1 MKKVFL
7 AVSISALMLS
17 MGGAVSAAPV
27 TPTSTEVSS
36 NFSSENAR
44 MEITFVPA
52 GIHTMDQNVQLIGL
66 GQKYAMQSG
75 SNWLIWSGSTIV
87 KLDGNKIIS
96 IGYGSA
102 QVGAY
107 KGDGTLLGWY
117 FVEVVR

>member
-1 MKKVFL
+1 
-7 AVSISALMLS
+7 
-17 MGGAVSAAPV
+17 
-27 TPTSTEVSS
+27 
-36 NFSSENAR
+36 